1 MDNRTRILQ
10 EALRLFSN
18 RGYEAVGVQEIC
30 EAAEITKP
38 TLYHYFG
45 NKIGLLE
52 AILHHWGVDF
62 DQRVSV
68 AAEYHGDLPLTLNR
82 LVKAFF
88 ELAALH
94 PEFYRLQLALWFAPP
109 ESEAGKTILPSLKR
123 QHDSI
128 EALFRKA
135 ADDHGNMRGRD
146 RIYAISFLGLVNS
159 YAAIFLNN
167 LTQLDDELCFR
178 ILHHFMHGIYS

>member
-10 EALRLFSN
+10 EALRLFSC

-52 AILHHWGVDF
+52 AITSHWGADF
-62 DQRVSV
+62 DHRVATAS
-68 AAEYHGDLPLTLNR
+68 EYNGDLPLTLNR
-82 LVKAFF
+82 LVKAIF
-88 ELAALH
+88 ELASLH
-94 PEFYRLQLALWFAPP
+94 PEFSRLQLALWFAPP
-109 ESEAGKTILPSLKR
+109 ESEAGKIVTRSLR
-123 QHDSI
+123 NQHDSI
-128 EALFRKA
+128 ETLFRKA
-135 ADDHGNMRGRD
+135 AEDHGNMRGRD

-159 YAAIFLNN
+159 YVAIFLNN
-167 LTQLDDELCFR
+167 LTPLDDELCFR